1 MDYRNRT
8 TEDFGVLF
16 NQHGDGGDPFYD
28 KWEWYPALYSLAG
41 EDVLKVDE
49 VTRLTVGH
57 VFTHLAFL
65 KDLEY
70 KRKQDK
76 AMARK

>member
-1 MDYRNRT
+1 LDYRART
-8 TEDFGVLF
+8 TEHFGVLF
-16 NQHGDGGDPFYD
+16 DSNGGGGDAFYS

-41 EDVLKVDE
+41 EDVLKIDA

-70 KRKQDK
+70 KRKQEQ
-76 AMARK
+76 AQRR